1 MSNTFSMGLQSG
13 NQENSLCKPEE
24 KSVTFCSI
32 SPHVFWHTCAPGP
45 LFHPSQKPPKVVKQ
59 RSHHYFL
66 VFPQLEV
73 VLWLFASCNFISLFI
88 LSRKMFPL
96 IIFCNQARSHLEV
109 PNTKILM
116 NLGIIILSNIG
127 GLLVNLF
134 SKLVVNFG
142 HGLSSLCYL
151 KVQNNKLKQSKLS
164 LSVVSNKKK
173 STKLCGPRHFQ
184 AEKRES

>member
-1 MSNTFSMGLQSG
+1 
-13 NQENSLCKPEE
+13 
-24 KSVTFCSI
+24 
-32 SPHVFWHTCAPGP
+32 
-45 LFHPSQKPPKVVKQ
+45 
-59 RSHHYFL
+59 
-66 VFPQLEV
+66 
-73 VLWLFASCNFISLFI
+73 
-88 LSRKMFPL
+88 MFPL

-116 NLGIIILSNIG
+116 NLGIIILSNIR